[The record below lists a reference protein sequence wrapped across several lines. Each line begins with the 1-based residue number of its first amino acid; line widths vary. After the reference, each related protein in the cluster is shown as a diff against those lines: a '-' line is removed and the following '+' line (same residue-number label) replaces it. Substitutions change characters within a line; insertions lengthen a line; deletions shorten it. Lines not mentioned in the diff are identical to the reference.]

1 MGAYDIPSYEWG
13 PASSPIIWNGLVLVQ
28 CDTQADSFLLAL
40 DAATGETVWKTD
52 RQELPSW
59 GTPTIVETP
68 AGPELVTNASNFV
81 RGYDPKTGRELWHLA
96 GSSKITAPTPIFAGG
111 LHIVASG
118 RAPER
123 PVFAIRPGA
132 RGDLTLAGGATENRF
147 VAWSKTG
154 RGSYMPTP
162 LAYRGLL
169 YVLANNGVFDA
180 YDIAT
185 GKEIY
190 RQRLP
195 LVGSGYSA
203 SPIAADGK
211 IYLSSEDGE
220 MLIVEAGPTFR
231 HLATNSMGET
241 LMATPALS
249 EGVMYVRGAKTLFA
263 IGKK

>member
-1 MGAYDIPSYEWG
+1 M
-13 PASSPIIWNGLVLVQ
+13 WNGLVIVQ
-28 CDTQADSFLLAL
+28 CDTQTDSFLLAL
-40 DAATGETVWKTD
+40 NAETGETVWKTD

-59 GTPTIVETP
+59 GTPTIVNTT

-81 RGYDPKTGRELWHLA
+81 RGYDPKTGRELWHLG
-96 GSSKITAPTPIFAGG
+96 GSSKITAPTPIFANG

-123 PVFAIRPGA
+123 PVFAVRPGA
-132 RGDLTLAGGATENRF
+132 RGDLTLAAGATANAY

-162 LAYRGLL
+162 LAYRGIL
-169 YVLANNGVFDA
+169 YVLANNGVFDT
-180 YDIAT
+180 YDIGT
-185 GKEIY
+185 GNEIY

-203 SPIAADGK
+203 SPVAADGK
-211 IYLSSEDGE
+211 IYLSNEDGE
-220 MLIVEAGPTFR
+220 MLVIEAGTTFK

-249 EGVMYVRGAKTLFA
+249 QGVMYVRGSHTLFA
-263 IGKK
+263 IGKKHE